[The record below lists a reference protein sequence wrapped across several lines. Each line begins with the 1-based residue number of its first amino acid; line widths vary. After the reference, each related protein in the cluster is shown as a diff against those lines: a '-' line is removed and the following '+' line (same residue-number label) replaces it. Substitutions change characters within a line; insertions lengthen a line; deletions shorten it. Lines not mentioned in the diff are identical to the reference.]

1 MINLN
6 DFRENI
12 YQNEGLRECPHYGED
27 GVILKIFEIIK
38 PNKKPLIIEFGETR
52 SLGTSTRSFRIKFKS
67 RSIYFTGDLT
77 LKSTILNILDI
88 FKITFKRVNIF
99 YLKFLINL
107 PFKFFVTPNNI
118 IDLLK
123 NKKVNNIDILTID
136 IDSYDY
142 YIAKEILSNN
152 YLPVLLIL
160 EYNYNLGYE
169 KSLTLPYPTKD
180 SEINKIVYGG
190 LDNKINKRVYGA
202 SFNALYNLATS
213 YNYKLVHISGFC
225 NLFFIRH
232 DYQHLFSKPDL
243 NKDLIRN
250 NEDINIFLKNYCQK
264 GFYPSWYNEKALE
277 DSDLKYFKS
286 VE

>member
-52 SLGTSTRSFRIKFKS
+52 SLGTTTRSFRIKYKS

-88 FKITFKRVNIF
+88 FKITFKRLNIK
-99 YLKFLINL
+99 YLKFLFNL
-107 PFKFFVTPNNI
+107 PFKFFVTPKNI

-123 NKKVNNIDILTID
+123 NKKVNDLDILTVD

-152 YLPVLLIL
+152 YLPKLLIL
-160 EYNYNLGYE
+160 EYNYSLGYD
-169 KSLTLPYPTKD
+169 KSISFPYPG
-180 SEINKIVYGG
+180 I
-190 LDNKINKRVYGA
+190 DNKINKRAYGA
-202 SFNALYNLATS
+202 SFNAMHNLATS

-225 NLFFIRH
+225 NLFFIRN
-232 DYQHLFSKPDL
+232 DFQDLFSTPDL
-243 NKDLIRN
+243 SKDLIKN
-250 NEDINIFLKNYCQK
+250 NKDIILFLNNYCQK
-264 GFYPSWYNEKALE
+264 GFYPSWFNEKALE
-277 DSDLKYFKS
+277 ESDLKYFKS
-286 VE
+286 VD